1 MVLSMPTSSGEWKN
15 SNNILILYSISMKG
29 RLQLFQQLNTDIMA
43 LIELKDVTKKYDKS
57 TTALRHIDL
66 SVNSGEF
73 VYLVGPSGAGK
84 SSLIRLFYQ
93 EEKLTSG
100 SMKVGEFDLTRL
112 RKKDVPLLRR
122 SIGVV
127 FQDYKLLP
135 KKTAFENVAYAMEVI
150 GEKPRHIKKR
160 VTEVL
165 ELVGLKHKMRSF
177 PNQLSGGEQ
186 QRVAIARAIVNNPK
200 VLIADEPTGNL
211 DPEISWEIMQVLERI
226 NLQGTT
232 IIMATH
238 NSTIVNNL
246 RHRVVAI
253 EEGRIVRDEEE
264 GEYGYHDQTLF
275 PPFRRID

>member
-1 MVLSMPTSSGEWKN
+1 
-15 SNNILILYSISMKG
+15 
-29 RLQLFQQLNTDIMA
+29 MA

-160 VTEVL
+160 VAEVL

-186 QRVAIARAIVNNPK
+186 QRVAIARAVAKNPK
-200 VLIADEPTGNL
+200 ILLCDEPTGAL
-211 DPEISWEIMQVLERI
+211 DYQTGKQILTLLQEMARK
-226 NLQGTT
+226 QGTT
-232 IIMATH
+232 VIIVTH
-238 NSTIVNNL
+238 NASLAPIAD
-246 RHRVVAI
+246 RVIRMHDAKIKSVELNPNPQKI
-253 EEGRIVRDEEE
+253 EDL
-264 GEYGYHDQTLF
+264 EY
-275 PPFRRID
+275 

>member
-1 MVLSMPTSSGEWKN
+1 
-15 SNNILILYSISMKG
+15 
-29 RLQLFQQLNTDIMA
+29 MA

-160 VTEVL
+160 VAEVL

-186 QRVAIARAIVNNPK
+186 QRVAIARALVAQPTVIF
-200 VLIADEPTGNL
+200 ADEPTGNL
-211 DPEISWEIMQVLERI
+211 DSVSSSEVLRFLRDSVDVFGQTVIMVTHDPIAATYADETILLADGRI
-226 NLQGTT
+226 T
-232 IIMATH
+232 ATLV
-238 NSTIVNNL
+238 SPTVEQ
-246 RHRVVAI
+246 VVAALQ
-253 EEGRIVRDEEE
+253 EVE
-264 GEYGYHDQTLF
+264 
-275 PPFRRID
+275 

>member
-1 MVLSMPTSSGEWKN
+1 
-15 SNNILILYSISMKG
+15 
-29 RLQLFQQLNTDIMA
+29 MA

-160 VTEVL
+160 VAEVL

-186 QRVAIARAIVNNPK
+186 QRVAIARALVAQPTVIF
-200 VLIADEPTGNL
+200 ADEPTGNL
-211 DPEISWEIMQVLERI
+211 DSVSSSEVLRFLRDSVDVFGQTVIMVTHDPIAATYADETILLADGRI
-226 NLQGTT
+226 T
-232 IIMATH
+232 ATLV
-238 NSTIVNNL
+238 SPTVEQ
-246 RHRVVAI
+246 VVAVLQ
-253 EEGRIVRDEEE
+253 EVE
-264 GEYGYHDQTLF
+264 
-275 PPFRRID
+275 

>member
-1 MVLSMPTSSGEWKN
+1 
-15 SNNILILYSISMKG
+15 
-29 RLQLFQQLNTDIMA
+29 MA

-160 VTEVL
+160 VAEVL

-186 QRVAIARAIVNNPK
+186 QRVAIARAIAKNPK
-200 VLIADEPTGNL
+200 ILLCDEPTGAL
-211 DPEISWEIMQVLERI
+211 DYQTGKQILTLLQEMARK
-226 NLQGTT
+226 QGTT
-232 IIMATH
+232 VIIVTH
-238 NSTIVNNL
+238 NASLAPIAD
-246 RHRVVAI
+246 RVIRMHDAKIKSVELNPNPQKI
-253 EEGRIVRDEEE
+253 EDL
-264 GEYGYHDQTLF
+264 EY
-275 PPFRRID
+275 

>member
-1 MVLSMPTSSGEWKN
+1 
-15 SNNILILYSISMKG
+15 
-29 RLQLFQQLNTDIMA
+29 MA

-150 GEKPRHIKKR
+150 GERPRHIKKR
-160 VTEVL
+160 VAEVL

-186 QRVAIARAIVNNPK
+186 QRVAIARAVAKNPK
-200 VLIADEPTGNL
+200 ILLCDEPTGAL
-211 DPEISWEIMQVLERI
+211 DYQTGKQILTLLQEMARK
-226 NLQGTT
+226 QGTT
-232 IIMATH
+232 VIIVTH
-238 NSTIVNNL
+238 NASLAPIAD
-246 RHRVVAI
+246 RVIRMHDAKIKSVELNPNPQKI
-253 EEGRIVRDEEE
+253 EDL
-264 GEYGYHDQTLF
+264 EY
-275 PPFRRID
+275 

>member
-1 MVLSMPTSSGEWKN
+1 
-15 SNNILILYSISMKG
+15 MKG

-186 QRVAIARAIVNNPK
+186 QRVAIARAVAKNPK
-200 VLIADEPTGNL
+200 ILLCDEPTGAL
-211 DPEISWEIMQVLERI
+211 DYQTGKQILTLLQEMARK
-226 NLQGTT
+226 QGTT
-232 IIMATH
+232 VIIVTH
-238 NSTIVNNL
+238 NASLAPIAD
-246 RHRVVAI
+246 RVIRMHDAKIKSVELNPNPQKI
-253 EEGRIVRDEEE
+253 EDL
-264 GEYGYHDQTLF
+264 EYQKGATS
-275 PPFRRID
+275 

>member
-1 MVLSMPTSSGEWKN
+1 
-15 SNNILILYSISMKG
+15 
-29 RLQLFQQLNTDIMA
+29 MA

-186 QRVAIARAIVNNPK
+186 QRVAIARAVAKNPK
-200 VLIADEPTGNL
+200 ILLCDEPTGAL
-211 DPEISWEIMQVLERI
+211 DYQTGKQILTL
-226 NLQGTT
+226 LQEMARKQETT
-232 IIMATH
+232 VIIVTH
-238 NSTIVNNL
+238 NASLAPIAD
-246 RHRVVAI
+246 RVIRMHDAKIKSVELNPNPQKI
-253 EEGRIVRDEEE
+253 EDL
-264 GEYGYHDQTLF
+264 EY
-275 PPFRRID
+275 